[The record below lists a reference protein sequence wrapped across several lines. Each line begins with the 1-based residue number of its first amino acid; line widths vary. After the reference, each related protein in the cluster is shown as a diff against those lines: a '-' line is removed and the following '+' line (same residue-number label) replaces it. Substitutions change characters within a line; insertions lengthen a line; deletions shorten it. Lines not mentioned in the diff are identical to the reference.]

1 MIIDSHKNFW
11 KYNSIRDAW
20 IDESMSVIQ
29 KDLLPKDLEP
39 VLQEN
44 GVDEKIYCLNK
55 NEWSQ
60 R

>member
-1 MIIDSHKNFW
+1 MIIDSHQNIW
-11 KYNSIRDAW
+11 KYNPIRYAW

-29 KDLLPKDLEP
+29 KDLLPKYSEP
-39 VLQEN
+39 VPKEN